1 MSAPGIVSGRNLV
14 IASVQ
19 ASAGYT
25 PLFFVG
31 SEGAPPPHRPN
42 GGDLEIGDIYYDTEL
57 EIMYMWTGVH
67 WSPSGGPGLFN
78 DIYDKLE
85 EIEDRL
91 NKIENSFDQGPS
103 S

>member
-31 SEGAPPPHRPN
+31 GEGNVPLHRPN
-42 GGDLEIGDIYYDTEL
+42 GGDLMVGDIYYDTVI
-57 EIMYMWTGVH
+57 EIMYLWTGET
-67 WSPSGGPGLFN
+67 WSPTGGPGLF
-78 DIYDKLE
+78 DQIFDKLDSIE
-85 EIEDRL
+85 ERL
-91 NKIENSFDQGPS
+91 NKIELS
-103 S
+103 